1 MSRILISKSMQGAE
15 ATVGGAFWGFLKG
28 FEKFPGFDSGLI
40 GSVYINVWATGNVSF
55 NVECWDF

>member
-40 GSVYINVWATGNVSF
+40 GSVYINV
-55 NVECWDF
+55 